1 MPTHDQIGTHTCTK
15 STGRNIGLDV
25 TINRSIK
32 WLLIECVKTFNKVA
46 LSILEISTIAL
57 HSIYHT
63 CLWRCGLCG
72 CGWRGGWRGGGGE
85 DH

>member
-1 MPTHDQIGTHTCTK
+1 MPTHDQIGTHMCTK
-15 STGRNIGLDV
+15 STGRNDV
-25 TINRSIK
+25 TINRSIQ
-32 WLLIECVKTFNKVA
+32 WLLIECVKTVA

-57 HSIYHT
+57 YSIYHT

-72 CGWRGGWRGGGGE
+72 CGWRGGGGE